1 VVWDIAKMNRQ
12 YFSFVAGF
20 IALILVVFWVF
31 KIRNIQ
37 RLRGD
42 IVQVEIKLSKGQEL
56 WRNSPP
62 LTPREKENLQKAQER
77 LLRML
82 PKEKDVPSVLQDVS
96 RVARDYNLGN
106 LSLSTG
112 DGAKPPSAGQSP
124 TIVSGVS
131 QPVIVQPVPPIPPV
145 EAASS
150 GAIDSFVIRVV
161 FASDFREIAYFLEA
175 LQKIPRLMTIQSLQ
189 LQRALPLVMAEV
201 ALNAYYQK
209 GDLAVKVK

>member
-1 VVWDIAKMNRQ
+1 MNRR
-12 YFSFVAGF
+12 YFIFVAGF

-62 LTPREKENLQKAQER
+62 LTPREKESLQKTQQR

-82 PKEKDVPSVLQDVS
+82 PKERDVPSVLQDVS
-96 RVARDYNLGN
+96 RVARDYNLDN

-124 TIVSGVS
+124 TPVSGAA
-131 QPVIVQPVPPIPPV
+131 QPVVAQPVPPTPPV

-150 GAIDSFVIRVV
+150 GAIDSFTIRVA